1 MKKFLKNNLKLFVGI
16 FIGIVLSIGTSYAA
30 TILFNADEVH
40 YDNSTSGMKSTDVQA
55 ALDEL
60 YAKRPT
66 GTAGAGQVLTGY
78 TFSNNTESG
87 INGSMPNR
95 GAWSKSV
102 SSTTAQTGAAGY
114 YSSVSC
120 AKAANSGTFTTSTN
134 STAVDMGA
142 NQNYRYVNTTGV
154 YNAGKSAAS
163 ASRVKV
169 WSGSTLGNVSVN
181 LSGYSWVYIKV
192 TGGSTLLLQV
202 NGAAGWV
209 ANDTTSPDGM
219 WGSWVGAR
227 QFKATSSGITALS
240 GTRCGTENHWG
251 NVWLYITE
259 VWGIKNLS

>member
-16 FIGIVLSIGTSYAA
+16 FVGIVLSIGTSYAA

-40 YDNSTSGMKSTDVQA
+40 YDNSTSGMSSTDVQA

-78 TFSNNTESG
+78 TFSNGTGTG
-87 INGSMPNR
+87 INGAMANR
-95 GAWSKSV
+95 GSWSKSV
-102 SSTTAQTGAAGY
+102 STTTAQTGAAGY

-134 STAVDMGA
+134 SSAVDMGA

-154 YNAGKSAAS
+154 YNAGVSAGKSAAA

-169 WSGSTLGNVSVN
+169 WSGNSNAETISVN
-181 LSGYSWVYIKV
+181 LSAYSWVYVI
-192 TGGSTLLLQV
+192 TDNGGNYGSAIFLQV
-202 NGAAGWV
+202 GGAKKYV
-209 ANDTTSPDGM
+209 CVTQS
-219 WGSWVGAR
+219 GSGEYCKYI
-227 QFKATSSGITALS
+227 QATKSGITKSDAPQWDFV
-240 GTRCGTENHWG
+240 GIRE
-251 NVWLYITE
+251 I
-259 VWGIKNLS
+259 WGIKNLS